1 MDKRPCLSVLPSNNQ
16 NLTRRVKDDGND
28 SVFCQMLSR
37 KIENVSIRISINLK
51 GRKGKP

>member
-1 MDKRPCLSVLPSNNQ
+1 MDKRPCLRFLPSNNQ
-16 NLTRRVKDDGND
+16 NLTRYIKDDSND
-28 SVFCQMLSR
+28 SVFCKMLSR